1 MSELFN
7 NALTGVNII
16 PTITIRVC
24 TILLVNCNNR
34 CNRFR
39 LI

>member
-7 NALTGVNII
+7 NALTGGKYY
-16 PTITIRVC
+16 TDHTTRVC
-24 TILLVNCNNR
+24 TILLDNCNNR

-39 LI
+39 FI